1 MDSLDR
7 EARSKLMAKVRSKN
21 TTIEMK
27 VRKLIYGLGF
37 RYRVNVRGIAGTPDI
52 VFKKRKKIIFIHGCF
67 WHRHG
72 CSNGRRVPKS
82 RVDFWE
88 NKFAA
93 NIERDARVYDQL
105 KKGGWDYLV
114 IWECETKDE
123 DTLKTRILNFL
134 S

>member
-7 EARSKLMAKVRSKN
+7 ETRSKLMAKVRSKN

-27 VRKLIYGLGF
+27 VRKLIYSLGF

-67 WHRHG
+67 WHRHD

-88 NKFAA
+88 NKFTA

-105 KKGGWDYLV
+105 KNDGWDYLV

-123 DTLKTRILNFL
+123 DTLKKRILNFL